1 MFRIRQY
8 THSFSMALKHSFEK
22 KGNQLF
28 KFRGQIPIILF
39 LCAVPA
45 IYYSE
50 LAFIETNSIFKYFLL
65 SVCISISLA
74 GQIIRSIAIG
84 KSPKQTSGRNIW
96 GQEAES
102 LNTTGIYS
110 MVRHPLYLGNFFLWI
125 GIVCYSGNIW
135 FVFIVC
141 LLFWIYYERIMFAEE
156 AFLERQFGES
166 YIAWSKKTPAF
177 IPSRKNAVKTEIQFS
192 LKTILRREYPGI
204 SATIIGFVYV
214 DFIRAWILAG
224 EPCWKLSHGIIVIIA
239 LLISLILRTL
249 KHHTGVLKEED
260 RS

>member
-1 MFRIRQY
+1 
-8 THSFSMALKHSFEK
+8 MALKHSFEK

-39 LCAVPA
+39 LGAIPA
-45 IYYSE
+45 IYHSE
-50 LAFIETNSIFKYFLL
+50 LEFIESNSLFKYALL
-65 SVCISISLA
+65 AGCIGLSFT

-84 KSPKQTSGRNIW
+84 KSSKQTSGRNVW

-110 MVRHPLYLGNFFLWI
+110 MVRHPLYLGNFFLWM
-125 GIVCYSGNIW
+125 GIVLYAGNYW
-135 FVFIVC
+135 FVLIVC

-166 YIAWSKKTPAF
+166 FIAWSKKTPAF
-177 IPSRKNAVKTEIQFS
+177 IPSRKNFIKTEIPFS

-214 DFIRAWILAG
+214 DFIRVWMNTG
-224 EPCWKLSHGIIVIIA
+224 EPNWRISHGVIVFIA
-239 LLISLILRTL
+239 LIISLILRTL
-249 KHHTGVLKEED
+249 KHQTDFLKETN